1 MLSFGDTRIAFID
14 KSDAHLKKSYWLFFL
29 VKNKFLVKLGN
40 WMIILFQKTGISL
53 RWILKPTIFDHFCGG
68 ETIQECK
75 TSIHNF
81 QKNNIKVVLDYAAE
95 GIESEEQ
102 FESTKDK
109 ILETIQ
115 LSKSEKG
122 IAFAVFKFSG
132 IARTSLLEKV
142 STKEFLTEDETDELT
157 RVFNRADHICR
168 EASENNIPVMIDAE
182 ETWIQDAIDE
192 MTERLMHLYNKEKP
206 FVYNTL
212 QMYRTDRLFFLKE
225 QTNKAKINGY
235 KPAFKLV
242 RGAYMEKERKRAQKY
257 NYASPIHPDKNA
269 TDSAFDNA
277 MGFCLENTDQIS
289 VCIGTH
295 NEISCE
301 KAIKKMKTLNIQNDH
316 PGIYFSQLTG
326 MSDHISYNLAYH
338 GYNVAKYL
346 PYGPLKLAIPYL
358 IRRAQ
363 ENSSVSGQTGREINL
378 LQKELRRR
386 TKP

>member
-1 MLSFGDTRIAFID
+1 MLSFGDTRIAFKD

-29 VKNKFLVKLGN
+29 VKSSGLVKTGAG
-40 WMIILFQKTGISL
+40 MIQVLQKSGISL

-68 ETIQECK
+68 ETIEECK
-75 TSIHNF
+75 GAIHKF
-81 QKNNIKVVLDYAAE
+81 QESKIKVVLDYAAE

-102 FESTKDK
+102 FDNTRNR

-142 STKEFLTEDETDELT
+142 NAHEFLTEAESDEWE
-157 RVFNRADHICR
+157 RVFKRADDICR
-168 EASENNIPVMIDAE
+168 EAYNNNLPVMIDAE
-182 ETWIQDAIDE
+182 ETWIQGAIDE
-192 MTERLMHLYNKEKP
+192 MTEKLMQMYNKNNAI
-206 FVYNTL
+206 VYNTL
-212 QMYRTDRLFFLKE
+212 QMYRTDRLFYLKE
-225 QTNKAKINGY
+225 QTQKAKMNGY

-242 RGAYMEKERKRAQKY
+242 RGAYMEKERIRAQKH
-257 NYASPIHPDKNA
+257 NYASPVHPNKND

-277 MGFCLENTDQIS
+277 MIFCLENADQIS

-295 NEISCE
+295 NETSCE
-301 KAIKKMKTLNIQNDH
+301 KAIKKMNELHIPSDS
-316 PGIYFSQLTG
+316 PGIFFSQLTG

-363 ENSSVSGQTGREINL
+363 ENTSVSGQTGREINL
-378 LQKELRRR
+378 LRKEMKRRR
-386 TKP
+386 K